1 MKTKL
6 LLLVVLCIQ
15 CALTMVAAEERKPA
29 KPNKITAWWRQ
40 RVMALPSHCLFLDCP
55 FTISDGDEY
64 EKHLHDAHN
73 FDVQE
78 AVVYLHAI
86 KDPIVKR
93 RKKIRNYQ
101 WSSEV
106 LTKYVSQCFLF
117 PLLGEWPERVFQRV
131 ATTFTM
137 VRHARCGANSVF
149 HELPPICV
157 EQICGYLR
165 GSRELKQWRCKF
177 CPFLTYD
184 NLELEAHIERHFVA
198 NAVICVEP
206 C

>member
-117 PLLGEWPERVFQRV
+117 PSLASGLKGYSNELQQRLPWLGMLDVVPIRFFTNYRRSALNKFV
-131 ATTFTM
+131 AT
-137 VRHARCGANSVF
+137 
-149 HELPPICV
+149 
-157 EQICGYLR
+157 
-165 GSRELKQWRCKF
+165 
-177 CPFLTYD
+177 
-184 NLELEAHIERHFVA
+184 
-198 NAVICVEP
+198 
-206 C
+206 